1 MFTHFLR
8 GIHILIVLL
17 FFPILVTPQELPID
31 TKQAYQ
37 YFREMQNISLQDNGK
52 LWGISFYGP
61 MLFADPTTRTI
72 VANQADLEGNLTKQG
87 EVFIGKLPVEKNIA
101 NTAMDWS
108 GVKWT
113 MIIWPLP
120 EDQYDRARIMAHE
133 SFHRFQDSLGLPAT
147 NPANSHLDTRDGRIW
162 LQLEWRAL
170 KEALRHQGK
179 ERRHAVEDALL
190 FRAYRHSLFKT
201 AENEERLLE
210 MFEGLAEYSGIK
222 LSGRSEAVIVDY
234 IATQL
239 EKNEGKESYV
249 RSFAYVSGP
258 AYGILLDKEKADWRK
273 YFKSTDDLGL
283 LLQAS
288 LSIKFPEAL
297 EDEATRRTKDYNGNA
312 LIEAETE
319 RENAH
324 QKRIAEYKA
333 RLVDGPVLII
343 PLQNVN
349 VQFNPNNLQS
359 LGDLGTVYPTI
370 RITDL
375 WGILTVTNGALM
387 NSSWTRIYVPAPKN
401 PDVRLLAGDG
411 WTLELNAGWK
421 LESAERKG
429 DFILTNLK

>member
-8 GIHILIVLL
+8 SIHILIVLL
-17 FFPILVTPQELPID
+17 FLPLPVTSQELPID
-31 TKQAYQ
+31 TKLAYQ

-61 MLFADPTTRTI
+61 MLFVDQTTRMI

-87 EVFIGKLPVEKNIA
+87 EVFVGKLPVEKNIA

-113 MIIWPLP
+113 MIKWPLP
-120 EDQYDRARIMAHE
+120 EDRYDRARIMVHE
-133 SFHRFQDSLGLPAT
+133 SFHRFQDSLGLPAS
-147 NPANSHLDTRDGRIW
+147 NPANSHLDTREGRIW

-170 KEALRHQGK
+170 REALRHQGK
-179 ERRHAVEDALL
+179 ERRHAAADALL
-190 FRAYRHSLFKT
+190 FRSYRHSLFKP

-210 MFEGLAEYSGIK
+210 MSEGLAEYSGIK
-222 LSGRSEAVIVDY
+222 LSGRSDAEIVDY
-234 IATQL
+234 IANQL

-258 AYGILLDKEKADWRK
+258 VYGILLDQAGADWRK
-273 YFKSTDDLGL
+273 NLKPTDDLGL
-283 LLQAS
+283 LLQSS
-288 LSIKFPEAL
+288 LAVRLPQAL
-297 EDEATRRTKDYNGNA
+297 QDEATRRVKDYNGDA
-312 LIEAETE
+312 LITAETE

-343 PLQNVN
+343 PLQKMN
-349 VQFNPNNLQS
+349 VQFDPNNLQP

-375 WGILTVTNGALM
+375 WGILTVTNGALL
-387 NSSWTRIYVPAPKN
+387 NSSWTMIYVPAPKN
-401 PDVRLLAGDG
+401 PDVRPLEGDG
-411 WTLELNAGWK
+411 WALELNEGWK
-421 LESAERKG
+421 LESAEREG
-429 DFILTNLK
+429 DFIVTNLK

>member
-1 MFTHFLR
+1 VFTHFLR
-8 GIHILIVLL
+8 SIHILIVLL
-17 FFPILVTPQELPID
+17 FFPLPVTSQELPIG
-31 TKQAYQ
+31 TKLAYQ

-61 MLFADPTTRTI
+61 MLFVDQTTRMI
-72 VANQADLEGNLTKQG
+72 VANQADLERNLIKQG
-87 EVFIGKLPVEKNIA
+87 EVFVGKLPVEKNIA

-120 EDQYDRARIMAHE
+120 EDRYDRARIMVHE

-147 NPANSHLDTRDGRIW
+147 NPANGHLDTRDGRIW

-170 KEALRHQGK
+170 REALRHQGK

-190 FRAYRHSLFKT
+190 FRSYRHSLFKP
-201 AENEERLLE
+201 AANEERLLE

-222 LSGRSEAVIVDY
+222 LSGRSDAEIVDFT
-234 IATQL
+234 ANQL
-239 EKNEGKESYV
+239 EQNEGKESYV

-258 AYGILLDKEKADWRK
+258 AYGILLDQAGADWRK
-273 YFKSTDDLGL
+273 NLKPTDDLGL
-283 LLQAS
+283 LLQSS
-288 LSIKFPEAL
+288 LAVKLPQAL
-297 EDEATRRTKDYNGNA
+297 QDEAARRVKDYNGDA
-312 LIEAETE
+312 LITAETE

-324 QKRIAEYKA
+324 QKRTAEYKA

-343 PLQNVN
+343 PLQRMN
-349 VQFNPNNLQS
+349 VQFNPNNLQP

-375 WGILTVTNGALM
+375 WGILTVTNGALL
-387 NSSWTRIYVPAPKN
+387 NSSWTMIYVPAPKN
-401 PDVRLLAGDG
+401 PDVRPLEGDG
-411 WTLELNAGWK
+411 WALELNEGWK

-429 DFILTNLK
+429 DFIVTNLK